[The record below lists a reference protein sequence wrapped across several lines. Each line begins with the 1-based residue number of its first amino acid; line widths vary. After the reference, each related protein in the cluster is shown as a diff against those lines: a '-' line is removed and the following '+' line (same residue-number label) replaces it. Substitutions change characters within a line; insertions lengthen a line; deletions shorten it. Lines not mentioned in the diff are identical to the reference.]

1 MQYLDFYGKR
11 YAMKKNRLDEL
22 LVMLSEKKELLRNN
36 FGVIDL
42 AIFGSYARNQ
52 QKKDSD
58 VDIYVQLKH
67 EAKTFDNFMDLRFYL
82 EDILGRKVDLLTK
95 ESIREEH
102 QQKIF
107 TEAVYV

>member
-1 MQYLDFYGKR
+1 
-11 YAMKKNRLDEL
+11 MKTNRLNEL
-22 LVMLSEKKELLRNN
+22 LALLMRKKELLKKN

-58 VDIYVQLKH
+58 VDIYVQLKQ
-67 EAKTFDNFMDLRFYL
+67 EAKTFDNFMELRFYL
-82 EDILGRKVDLLTK
+82 EEMLGKKVDLLTK
-95 ESIREEH
+95 ESIREEL

-107 TEAVYV
+107 REAVYV

>member
-1 MQYLDFYGKR
+1 
-11 YAMKKNRLDEL
+11 MKNNRLNEL
-22 LVMLSEKKELLRNN
+22 LALLMGKKELLRNN

-52 QKKDSD
+52 QKKGSD
-58 VDIYVQLKH
+58 VDIYVQLRK
-67 EAKTFDNFMDLRFYL
+67 EAKTFDNFMELRFYL
-82 EDILGRKVDLLTK
+82 EEMLGKKVDLLTK
-95 ESIREEH
+95 ESIREEL

>member
-1 MQYLDFYGKR
+1 
-11 YAMKKNRLDEL
+11 MKDTRLIEL
-22 LVMLSEKKELLRNN
+22 LALLSGKKELLRKN

-42 AIFGSYARNQ
+42 AIFGSYAKNL

-58 VDIYVQLKH
+58 VDIYVQLKQ
-67 EAKTFDNFMDLRFYL
+67 EAKTFDNLMELRFFL
-82 EDILGRKVDLLTK
+82 EEMLDRKVDLLTK
-95 ESIREEH
+95 ESIREEL

>member
-1 MQYLDFYGKR
+1 
-11 YAMKKNRLDEL
+11 MKNNRLNEL
-22 LVMLSEKKELLRNN
+22 LALLMGKKELLRNN

-52 QKKDSD
+52 QKKGSD
-58 VDIYVQLKH
+58 VDIYVQLRQ
-67 EAKTFDNFMDLRFYL
+67 EAKTFDNFMELRFYL
-82 EDILGRKVDLLTK
+82 EEMLGKKVDLLTK
-95 ESIREEH
+95 ESIREEL